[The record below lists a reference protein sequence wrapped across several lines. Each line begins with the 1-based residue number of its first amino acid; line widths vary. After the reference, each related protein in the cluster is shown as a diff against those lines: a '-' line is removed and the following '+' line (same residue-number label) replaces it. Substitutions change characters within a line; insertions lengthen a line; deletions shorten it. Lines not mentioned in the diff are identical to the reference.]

1 MAQLGFGLNTNTTA
15 MESGY
20 DQFQKK
26 EDFEF
31 ISISIILAV
40 AIILAIIIYKK
51 AIPPPE
57 DNKSLNI
64 DNLDL
69 SDDNKQ
75 SFFDKKVTN
84 EHIKLLNQ
92 NLLALVFLKSGYE
105 KISDIRASAELNG
118 MWTQTNAALGNFLQ
132 RDLTKEEIKIEF
144 DTNMFVRRTYDEL
157 KVTALLGKFDKVI
170 NPEYD
175 GNGSWETMIKEY
187 RREMTWIN

>member
-51 AIPPPE
+51 ALPPPE

-105 KISDIRASAELNG
+105 ETSNFRALADIQN
-118 MWTQTNAALGNFLQ
+118 MWTQTNAALENFLQ

-144 DTNMFVRRTYDEL
+144 DTNMFVRRAYDEL
-157 KVTALLGKFDKVI
+157 KVTASLGKFDKVI

-175 GNGSWETMIKEY
+175 GNGSWETIIKEY

>member
-51 AIPPPE
+51 ALPPPE

-92 NLLALVFLKSGYE
+92 NLLAMVFLKSGYE
-105 KISDIRASAELNG
+105 ETSNFRALADIQD
-118 MWTQTNAALGNFLQ
+118 MWNQTNAALENFLQ

-144 DTNMFVRRTYDEL
+144 DTNMFVRRAYDEL
-157 KVTALLGKFDKVI
+157 KVTTSLGKFDKVI

-175 GNGSWETMIKEY
+175 GNCSWETIINDYRKE
-187 RREMTWIN
+187 MAWN

>member
-20 DQFQKK
+20 DLFQKK

-51 AIPPPE
+51 ALPPPE

-69 SDDNKQ
+69 SEY
-75 SFFDKKVTN
+75 FIT
-84 EHIKLLNQ
+84 
-92 NLLALVFLKSGYE
+92 
-105 KISDIRASAELNG
+105 SA
-118 MWTQTNAALGNFLQ
+118 
-132 RDLTKEEIKIEF
+132 R
-144 DTNMFVRRTYDEL
+144 
-157 KVTALLGKFDKVI
+157 I
-170 NPEYD
+170 NPF
-175 GNGSWETMIKEY
+175 SKSV
-187 RREMTWIN
+187 